1 MSHAMFPGKHG
12 VGHDSRKPRETTRM
26 TQCGKV
32 AEKVKMAESED
43 NLSNI
48 QSEDEEITRIL
59 DGRYAKNTIRQQ
71 KML

>member
-1 MSHAMFPGKHG
+1 MAWDIIRVNHARQHAKLNAGKW
-12 VGHDSRKPRETTRM
+12 R
-26 TQCGKV
+26 
-32 AEKVKMAESED
+32 EKVKMAESKE

-48 QSEDEEITRIL
+48 QSEDEEIARIL